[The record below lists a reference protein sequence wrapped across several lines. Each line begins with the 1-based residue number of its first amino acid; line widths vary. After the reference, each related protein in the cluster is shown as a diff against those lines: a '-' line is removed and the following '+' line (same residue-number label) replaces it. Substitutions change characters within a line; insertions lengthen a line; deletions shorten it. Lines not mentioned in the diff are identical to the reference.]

1 MLIANGS
8 GNNRGA
14 VLGALVSWVIW
25 SATEILTSRLPP
37 DWTAR
42 SSYVRMF
49 LVWLLL
55 QFVLQRYRGG
65 LVPERSPPLV
75 FDDRPGTQPDQ

>member
-49 LVWLLL
+49 LV
-55 QFVLQRYRGG
+55 
-65 LVPERSPPLV
+65 
-75 FDDRPGTQPDQ
+75 